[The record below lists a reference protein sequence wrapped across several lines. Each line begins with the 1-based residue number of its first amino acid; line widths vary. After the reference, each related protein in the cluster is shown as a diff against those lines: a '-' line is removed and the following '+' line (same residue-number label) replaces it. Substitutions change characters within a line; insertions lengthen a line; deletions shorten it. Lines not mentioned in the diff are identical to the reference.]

1 MTTQNITLGAQ
12 FGHFTDLLLAVSTM
26 VVYRFIIDGTVN
38 FNCFPSLHCRK
49 VSRLHCCPRKIY
61 EKILTKSSAA
71 SSLVSDTVV
80 VYTIFYVS
88 IETAVNLF
96 TPLFASSAPVV
107 TF

>member
-26 VVYRFIIDGTVN
+26 AVYRFIIDGTVN
-38 FNCFPSLHCRK
+38 LNCFPSLHCRK
-49 VSRLHCCPRKIY
+49 VSRLHCCPRKI
-61 EKILTKSSAA
+61 LTKSSAV

-80 VYTIFYVS
+80 VYAIFYVS